1 MKSGTRIV
9 LVIFIILFL
18 GEIVIW
24 LLVNGQKE
32 EVKEVKAGQ
41 VALKEECQGL
51 KEEVKEI
58 KQKSIYSFPWVA
70 EEIILCGEKVP
81 LERDY
86 VKERLKEALIIEAN
100 RNSSIELIFLRS
112 GRWFSFIEGELRKT
126 GTSIDLRYVPIV
138 ESDLNYEANSNKGA
152 RGMWQLTK
160 YIARKYGFRGGYY
173 IDERYDPFKSTKAAI
188 RHLNDLYSGSGNWSE
203 ALAGYNMGEDAL
215 KRAMKREGA
224 TDFYETKGIPTETQ
238 KFVFRILAIK
248 LIMENPEKYGYPG
261 TESINKIKY
270 QTWQVKEIELTI
282 EKKQATIQE
291 IVEKL
296 KSRYP
301 RLTYREFR
309 TYNRHVL
316 NDYLPKGR
324 YDVYVYSEKQNGTS

>member
-1 MKSGTRIV
+1 MKSGARIV
-9 LVIFIILFL
+9 LAIFIILFL

-24 LLVNGQKE
+24 LLVNRQKE

-41 VALKEECQGL
+41 VALKEECQRL

-58 KQKSIYSFPWVA
+58 KEKPIYSFPWVT
-70 EEIILCGEKVP
+70 EGITLCGEKVP

-112 GRWFSFIEGELRKT
+112 GRWFSFIESELRKI
-126 GTSIDLRYVPIV
+126 GMSIDLRYVPIV

-160 YIARKYGFRGGYY
+160 YIARKYGLQVDYY

-188 RHLNDLYSGSGNWSE
+188 RHLKDLYLGSENWSE

-215 KRAMKREGA
+215 GKAIEKEGA
-224 TDFYETKGIPTETQ
+224 TDFYEVRGIPTETQ

-261 TESINKIKY
+261 IESINKIKY

-316 NDYLPKGR
+316 NDYLPKGK
-324 YDVYVYSEKQNGTS
+324 YDIYVYLEKQNGTS